1 MVISLSV
8 LIDRPILRSR
18 LTDSLM
24 YYALGRLSK
33 YVQIQFS
40 ARFRRGLQIW

>member
-1 MVISLSV
+1 MDR
-8 LIDRPILRSR
+8 LILQSQ
-18 LTDSLM
+18 LTDSLV
-24 YYALGRLSK
+24 YYALGRLPK